1 MKKFCLLKKLIFMG
15 ILAIISLCLCACN
28 NNTDTAATTEASTE
42 VATKAATEATQKE
55 ENSVVLNDETL
66 PHKNIDNIDEL
77 ELDKITKIST
87 FVQDEEVFLDDENIL
102 LDFNNVIKKLT
113 PNDDV
118 NPPMDDNGSYYYGFT
133 QILAY
138 NNDDLLYTF
147 SLSGA
152 ESNYKV
158 YVDDNKS
165 YFYCDINSDDVEKF
179 NDIHSK
185 ICSTVKSTD
194 KSE

>member
-1 MKKFCLLKKLIFMG
+1 MKKFYLFKKLICVG
-15 ILAIISLCLCACN
+15 ILAIVLLWLCACN
-28 NNTDTAATTEASTE
+28 NGADNTATTET
-42 VATKAATEATQKE
+42 TYE
-55 ENSVVLNDETL
+55 EGTSVVLSDETL
-66 PHKNIDNIDEL
+66 PHKPIDNIDEL

-87 FVQDEEVFLDDENIL
+87 FVQDEEIFFDDENTL
-102 LDFNNVIKKLT
+102 LNFSDVIKKLT

-118 NPPMDDNGSYYYGFT
+118 NPPMDDNVSYYCGFT

-147 SLSGA
+147 SLNGA
-152 ESNYKV
+152 KDNYKV

-165 YFYCDINSDDVEKF
+165 YFYCDINSDDVEEF
-179 NDIHSK
+179 TDIYSK
-185 ICSTVKSTD
+185 ICSTAKSTD

>member
-1 MKKFCLLKKLIFMG
+1 MKKFCLLKNLICVG
-15 ILAIISLCLCACN
+15 ILATISLCLCACN
-28 NNTDTAATTEASTE
+28 NSADNT
-42 VATKAATEATQKE
+42 ATKETNYE
-55 ENSVVLNDETL
+55 EGTSVVLSDETL
-66 PHKNIDNIDEL
+66 PHKPIDNIDEL
-77 ELDKITKIST
+77 ELDKITKISIL
-87 FVQDEEVFLDDENIL
+87 VQDEEVFFDDENTL
-102 LDFNNVIKKLT
+102 LSFSDVIKKLT

-147 SLSGA
+147 SLNGA
-152 ESNYKV
+152 KDNYKV

-165 YFYCDINSDDVEKF
+165 YFYCDINSADAEDF
-179 NDIHSK
+179 TDLYNK
-185 ICSTVKSTD
+185 IYSSLESTD